1 MSGYLDLIK
10 GKQDEPEAES
20 SPDEFATK
28 KSANTMLWL
37 IVGFFVLALAW
48 ATFTKIDR
56 TVHGIGRVVAS
67 SKMQVVSNLEG
78 GVIEEIVVK
87 PGQVVRKGDILVRLS
102 PTLSTSQLGSSE
114 ASVDALRAKVARLE
128 GEVRGV
134 APNYA
139 GVSSN
144 AAQAEQALHSA
155 RMAELSGISSAGGAR
170 TVQADRSVAEAE
182 AALAARR
189 SNLSSAQQELDML
202 RPLAARQIVSRI
214 DLVKAENAVTVAQ
227 NEVAA
232 AEAAISRT
240 RASVAEA
247 RASGAQ
253 QRSDWLGRAGMELSA
268 ARAELSARERELPA
282 MADKVDRTTIRAPMT
297 GRVNRVLVTT
307 VGGSVSAGMPI
318 AEIVPTEDALYVEA
332 MVRPQDIGN
341 IRIGQRAN
349 VEITAYRQAVYGTL
363 DGEVVTISPDAV
375 LNEKTGESFYTV
387 EVRTTSKLKEPDGKL
402 LQIGPGMVAN
412 VSLLGEKRSVLSYIF
427 SPITRLQENAFRE

>member
-1 MSGYLDLIK
+1 MASYFDLLK
-10 GKQDEPEAES
+10 GDDEKPEAE
-20 SPDEFATK
+20 EFATK
-28 KSANTMLWL
+28 KSANTMLWV
-37 IVGFFVLALAW
+37 IVGFFVLAVLW
-48 ATFTKIDR
+48 AALTKVDR
-56 TVHGIGRVVAS
+56 TVHGMGRVVPS

-78 GVIEEIVVK
+78 GVIQEIMVK
-87 PGQVVRKGDILVRLS
+87 PGQMVRKGDVLVRLS
-102 PTLSTSQLGSSE
+102 PTLSTSQLGSNQ

-128 GEVRGV
+128 GELRGTT
-134 APNYA
+134 PNYA
-139 GVSSN
+139 GVS
-144 AAQAEQALHSA
+144 AQAAADERALYNA
-155 RMAELSGISSAGGAR
+155 RMAELAGLSSAGGAR

-202 RPLAARQIVSRI
+202 RPLAARQIVSRV

-232 AEAAISRT
+232 AEAAISRA

-247 RASGAQ
+247 RASGSQA
-253 QRSDWLGRAGMELSA
+253 RSDWLSRAGMELAA

-307 VGGSVSAGMPI
+307 VGGSVSSGMPI

-341 IRIGQRAN
+341 VSLGQSAK
-349 VEITAYRQAVYGTL
+349 VEITAYRAAVYGQME
-363 DGEVVTISPDAV
+363 GEVVTISPDAV
-375 LNEKTGESFYTV
+375 VNEKTGESFYTV
-387 EVRTTSKLKEPDGKL
+387 EVRTTSKLVEPDGKPL
-402 LQIGPGMVAN
+402 SIGPGMVAN
-412 VSLLGEKRSVLSYIF
+412 VSLLGDKRSILSYIF
-427 SPITRLQENAFRE
+427 SPLTRLQENAFRE